1 MNTHGTHAPAPA
13 HHGDHHEEPHGDD
26 GPHSSLREYLIGF
39 VLSIILTAIPFWLVM
54 NGVIS
59 HRPTAVLVLGGFAV
73 AQILVHMV
81 YFLHMNGKVEGGWTL
96 VSTIFTVVFVAIA
109 IAGTLWVMFHM
120 NANMMPAHPTP
131 TPPTHEAPGH
141 SAARGGATGAA
152 CTRASTRAMSA
163 CFQPMRCTCHTPSA
177 TNTTVSSEAP
187 SRMSARPRRER
198 LMTTN
203 APAAGVRASRATA
216 SCWCSCGT

>member
-1 MNTHGTHAPAPA
+1 MSAHDTVIHHRDHDDHDHA
-13 HHGDHHEEPHGDD
+13 HED
-26 GPHSSLREYLIGF
+26 GPHSTLSGYLIGF
-39 VLSIILTAIPFWLVM
+39 VLSVILTAIPFWLVM

-120 NANMMPAHPTP
+120 NENMMPSHGGHMAHPNPAEPHRTP
-131 TPPTHEAPGH
+131 
-141 SAARGGATGAA
+141 
-152 CTRASTRAMSA
+152 
-163 CFQPMRCTCHTPSA
+163 
-177 TNTTVSSEAP
+177 
-187 SRMSARPRRER
+187 
-198 LMTTN
+198 
-203 APAAGVRASRATA
+203 
-216 SCWCSCGT
+216 